1 MQAHILCSRQTLAS
15 AALFASVAFTPAT
28 LWAQGAS
35 GNVPNDYYR
44 AELVILQRLVDPAG
58 IEEQMAN
65 KSVEPVE
72 EAGKTLWVEQE
83 SGEQVTELNLV
94 PRNQLH
100 LGEAAN
106 RLERSGNYRVLAS
119 AGWYEA
125 FPPDYEG
132 EPLRVAIGDW
142 LAESGQRAV
151 EGQITID
158 RQRYLHVNVQ
168 LNHWAVSDDPEAV
181 PAEPETPPQTEA
193 VAEFSD
199 QDSGNTLDSETG
211 GSASEGTGTA
221 YQLRP
226 APVELVTWIR
236 ETRRMRSE
244 EIHFID
250 SPTVGVLV
258 FFKKI
263 EG

>member
-1 MQAHILCSRQTLAS
+1 MQAHILCSRQTLARV
-15 AALFASVAFTPAT
+15 ALVASVAFTPAS
-28 LWAQGAS
+28 LWAQGVP
-35 GNVPNDYYR
+35 GNVPNNYYR

-65 KSVEPVE
+65 KSVEPSE

-83 SGEQVTELNLV
+83 SGERITELNLV
-94 PRNQLH
+94 PRSELH

-125 FPPDYEG
+125 FPPDYQG

-142 LAESGQRAV
+142 LADSGQRAV

-168 LNHWAVSDDPEAV
+168 LNHWAVSDDPEAL
-181 PAEPETPPQTEA
+181 PAEPETPPQAEP

-199 QDSGNTLDSETG
+199 QDTGNTLDSEASD
-211 GSASEGTGTA
+211 SAAESAATA
-221 YQLRP
+221 YEFRP